1 MNSKAISNLLLR
13 NLFKIE
19 MKEEETMKEKVGIID
34 EMIEEMTDE
43 MTEEVIDE
51 MI

>member
-1 MNSKAISNLLLR
+1 MNSKAISNLRLR

-19 MKEEETMKEKVGIID
+19 TIEEETMKEKVGIID
-34 EMIEEMTDE
+34 DMIEEMTDE
-43 MTEEVIDE
+43 MIEEVIDE